1 MNEVIQKISKND
13 PVNDTNLIIIYN
25 IIEYIIE
32 YYKRYL
38 KSRKDQS
45 RFLIEY
51 LEKISGHEKTVENSC
66 YINIIVDF

>member
-25 IIEYIIE
+25 IIEY
-32 YYKRYL
+32 YKRYL
-38 KSRKDQS
+38 KSRKEQS

>member
-13 PVNDTNLIIIYN
+13 PVNVTNLIIIYN
-25 IIEYIIE
+25 IIE